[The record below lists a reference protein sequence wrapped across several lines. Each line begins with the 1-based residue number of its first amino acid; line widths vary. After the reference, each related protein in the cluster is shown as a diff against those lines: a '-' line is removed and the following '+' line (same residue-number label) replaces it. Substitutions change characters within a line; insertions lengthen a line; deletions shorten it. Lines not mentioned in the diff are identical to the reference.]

1 MTHRVLFAWIG
12 KTDLNASEGKL
23 GNELGPIG
31 QAVTGRDYTH
41 IILLSNYKKTEEK
54 HFIKWLK
61 VKTSAS
67 IIDKHFEL
75 SSPTNYKEVY
85 EAVVSTI
92 TNVKKKL
99 DSEEFSS
106 TYHISPGTPAMAA
119 VWMIV
124 AKTRFPAELIE
135 SSKEHGVSTVS
146 VPFDISAD
154 FIPDLLRFSDKKLRD
169 LSEEAAPE
177 SPEFADIIY
186 RSRVMKRIIEK
197 ATKVAPRSVP
207 VLIEGESGTGK
218 ELIARAI
225 HMASPRKEK
234 PFIAVNCGALPS
246 NLVESEV
253 FGHEKG
259 AFTGATARKIGY
271 FEAAH
276 EGTLFFDEIGELP
289 LSAQVKLL
297 RALQTGEIT
306 RIGGTKTIKIDV
318 RIIAATNRNLIEEVA
333 AERFR
338 SDLYYRLAVAI
349 LKLPPVKERSGDISL
364 LVDGLMEQINKES
377 ETEPGYKHK
386 KLSASAKNLLISY
399 QWPGNVRE
407 ILNTLRR
414 AAIWA
419 DNTVINDEDVRDALM
434 PLPVKKDEILHL
446 PLGEGFNIQD
456 VIASAAQHYIKRA
469 LEEARGNKTKA
480 AKLVGLPNYQTF
492 TNWMKKY
499 GIEE

>member
-1 MTHRVLFAWIG
+1 MTLRVLFTWIG
-12 KTDLNASEGKL
+12 KTDLNASQGKL

-31 QAVTGRDYTH
+31 QAVTERSFNH
-41 IILLSNYKKTEEK
+41 IVLLCNYKKEEEN

-61 VKTSAS
+61 TKTSAT
-67 IIDKHFEL
+67 ILNKHFEL
-75 SSPTNYKEVY
+75 TSPTNYKEVY
-85 EAVVSTI
+85 EAVVLSI
-92 TNVKKKL
+92 NDVKKKL
-99 DSEEFSS
+99 GPKEFQS

-119 VWMIV
+119 VWIIV

-135 SSKEHGVSTVS
+135 SSKEHGVKTVS

-154 FIPDLLRFSDKKLRD
+154 FIPDLLRYSDKKLKD
-169 LSEEAAPE
+169 LSEGAAPE
-177 SPEFADIIY
+177 SPEFDDIIY
-186 RSRVMKRIIEK
+186 RSKVMKRIIEK
-197 ATKVAPRSVP
+197 ANKIAPRSVP

-234 PFIAVNCGALPS
+234 PFVAVNCGALPT
-246 NLVESEV
+246 NLVESEL

-259 AFTGATARKIGY
+259 AFTGAAAKKIGY
-271 FEAAH
+271 FEAAN
-276 EGTLFFDEIGELP
+276 GGSLFLDEIGELP
-289 LSAQVKLL
+289 LTAQVKLL

-306 RIGGTKTIKIDV
+306 RIGGTQAIKIDV
-318 RIIAATNRNLIEEVA
+318 RIISATNRNLIEEVA

-349 LKLPPVKERSGDISL
+349 LKLPPIRERSGDISL
-364 LVDGLMEQINKES
+364 LIDRLIEQINKES

-399 QWPGNVRE
+399 PWPGNVRE

-419 DNTVINDEDVRDALM
+419 DSTVIDDEDIREALL

-446 PLGEGFNIQD
+446 PLGEGFNIQE
-456 VIASAAQHYIKRA
+456 VIATTAQHYIKRA
-469 LEEARGNKTKA
+469 LEDARGNKTRA

-499 GIEE
+499 GVEE